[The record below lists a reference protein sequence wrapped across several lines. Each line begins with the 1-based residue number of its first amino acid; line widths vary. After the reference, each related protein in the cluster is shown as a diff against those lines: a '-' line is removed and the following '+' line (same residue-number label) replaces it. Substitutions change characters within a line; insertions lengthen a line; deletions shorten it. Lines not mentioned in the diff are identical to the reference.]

1 MPDIVDPM
9 TRSRMM
15 AGIRG
20 VDTRPE
26 MLIRRYLHRQGFRY
40 RLHDRR
46 LPGRPDLVLP
56 RWGAVVQVQGCF
68 WHAHEGCPLF
78 RFPNTRREFW
88 EKKLLANRQRDEGNH
103 TALVFSGWRVATVWE
118 CALRSDSDAR
128 LRRLELWL
136 RGDHRDSLDL
146 TA

>member
-1 MPDIVDPM
+1 MPDIVDPI

-26 MLIRRYLHRQGFRY
+26 MLVRRYLHRQGFRY

-56 RWGAVVQVQGCF
+56 RWCAVVLVQGCF
-68 WHAHEGCPLF
+68 WHAHRGCPLF
-78 RFPNTRREFW
+78 KFPDTRRGFW
-88 EKKLLANRQRDEGNH
+88 EKKLLANRLRDEGNQA
-103 TALVFSGWRVATVWE
+103 ALVSSGWRVATVWE
-118 CALRSDSDAR
+118 CALRSESNTR
-128 LRRLELWL
+128 LRRLEQWL
-136 RGDHRDSLDL
+136 RSDQEDSLDL